1 MGDAGRGRASAIGDY
16 GFLSDCQSAALIDR
30 AGSVN
35 WWCLPRFDSPSVFGR
50 LLGPEAGHWSLCPS
64 ASFESTRLYV
74 PHSLVL
80 RTVFTT
86 AGGEVT
92 ISDALAL
99 APGARGHEIGLRS
112 PHVLVRRVD
121 GTEGVV
127 EMVTEFAPRMEY
139 GLTVPNVLDAADG
152 VVARGGPVALTLT
165 GGVTLS
171 RRPGCATGRFTVR
184 AGEQVEFRLAYAPS
198 SGPSGADGGDAAS
211 LEDTIAGWESWVQLH
226 DGYRGR
232 HRDAVKRSSLVLQ
245 GLTFQP
251 TGAVV
256 AAATTSLPEK
266 IGGELNFDYRFAWLR
281 DLLRQRSRP
290 PGRGSRPRPQG
301 APGQLSA
308 GLLARRADQRGLA
321 PDRGGGAITRSSTQ
335 GGVMNGR
342 LQDRIALITGSDSG
356 IGQAT
361 AIEFAKEGADLVV
374 HYLEDADGAEETR
387 QEVEAQGRRAIVVQA
402 DIADEVQV
410 ARLFDDAVKEF
421 GRIDILMN
429 NAGVDASGDEV
440 ADLSTETFDKAIRTN
455 LYGAFFCCRRYVR
468 LRKAGGVTGGK
479 IINVTSVHQDIPN
492 AGGADYDCSKGALRM
507 LTRTLA
513 LELAPLKINVN
524 SLGPGMVL
532 TPFNQ
537 AAIDDPELL
546 EEQVQSIPWKRAAE
560 PAEIGRLAVFL
571 ASADSD
577 YVTGST
583 YFMDGGLMINLGQ
596 GA

>member
-1 MGDAGRGRASAIGDY
+1 
-16 GFLSDCQSAALIDR
+16 
-30 AGSVN
+30 
-35 WWCLPRFDSPSVFGR
+35 
-50 LLGPEAGHWSLCPS
+50 
-64 ASFESTRLYV
+64 
-74 PHSLVL
+74 
-80 RTVFTT
+80 
-86 AGGEVT
+86 
-92 ISDALAL
+92 
-99 APGARGHEIGLRS
+99 
-112 PHVLVRRVD
+112 
-121 GTEGVV
+121 
-127 EMVTEFAPRMEY
+127 
-139 GLTVPNVLDAADG
+139 
-152 VVARGGPVALTLT
+152 
-165 GGVTLS
+165 
-171 RRPGCATGRFTVR
+171 
-184 AGEQVEFRLAYAPS
+184 
-198 SGPSGADGGDAAS
+198 
-211 LEDTIAGWESWVQLH
+211 
-226 DGYRGR
+226 
-232 HRDAVKRSSLVLQ
+232 
-245 GLTFQP
+245 
-251 TGAVV
+251 
-256 AAATTSLPEK
+256 
-266 IGGELNFDYRFAWLR
+266 
-281 DLLRQRSRP
+281 
-290 PGRGSRPRPQG
+290 
-301 APGQLSA
+301 
-308 GLLARRADQRGLA
+308 
-321 PDRGGGAITRSSTQ
+321 
-335 GGVMNGR
+335 MNGR

-421 GRIDILMN
+421 GRVDILMN

-440 ADLSTETFDKAIRTN
+440 ADLSTATFDKAIRTN

-583 YFMDGGLMINLGQ
+583 YFMDGGLMINVGQ